1 MHYDTLKKNRL
12 ITEFLGYK
20 LAKCNNGFAWESPF
34 QKAKDDYLGLHG
46 RLYVELKEESP
57 YSQCHSEYL
66 KFHTSWEW
74 LMPVA
79 LNLLMQY
86 NIDCISK
93 RTTIEQVFEDVVE
106 AIEKI
111 NSVNGG
117 YVRKERTQIKIGRTY
132 YPFATLR
139 KDLIGKEGVP
149 VGEGMSFYK
158 LADPVPFR
166 WKKEEFEVYI
176 QGKWRTAESIDWDF

>member
-1 MHYDTLKKNRL
+1 MNYDTLKKNRL

-34 QKAKDDYLGLHG
+34 QRSKDDYLGLHG

-79 LNLLMQY
+79 LNLLMQH

-93 RTTIEQVFEDVVE
+93 RTTIEDVFEDVVTAITKLNKEKE
-106 AIEKI
+106 AEFVET
-111 NSVNGG
+111 S
-117 YVRKERTQIKIGRTY
+117 RLIKGFR
-132 YPFATLR
+132 YPLATIR
-139 KDLIGKEGVP
+139 EDLIGEENVP
-149 VGEGMSFYK
+149 VGKEFYGDAK
-158 LADPVPFR
+158 PLPYRWVADAFQVHY
-166 WKKEEFEVYI
+166 K
-176 QGKWRTAESIDWDF
+176 GKWRIAESIDWEF